1 MIEDPIAVSIKTLE
15 QNNHGEPKKFNE
27 LLENMINGKSGEFYI
42 ENARRLLPKV
52 ISFSIIQ
59 FKKLNIFQ
67 KLKIKKIVFNLNGSL
82 SECIMSQ
89 KIKTLLISISH
100 IISG

>member
-15 QNNHGEPKKFNE
+15 QNNHGEPKKFDE

-52 ISFSIIQ
+52 IRVSI
-59 FKKLNIFQ
+59 NE
-67 KLKIKKIVFNLNGSL
+67 IKKIFCFLKAQNKN
-82 SECIMSQ
+82 I
-89 KIKTLLISISH
+89 KINYLKF
-100 IISG
+100 

>member
-15 QNNHGEPKKFNE
+15 QNNHGEPKKFDE

-52 ISFSIIQ
+52 
-59 FKKLNIFQ
+59 K
-67 KLKIKKIVFNLNGSL
+67 
-82 SECIMSQ
+82 
-89 KIKTLLISISH
+89 
-100 IISG
+100 